1 MIPPQVISEVTKR
14 LVETYHPLKIY
25 LFGSYAWGT
34 PTDDSDLDLM
44 VIIKESADVRYK
56 RAIPGRLA
64 LYGLGIA
71 KDLIVLTEE
80 EFATRSLDETKL
92 AYVVKNHG
100 KLLYAES

>member
-1 MIPPQVISEVTKR
+1 MISPQQITEVTKR
-14 LVETYHPLKIY
+14 LIDTYKPIKIY

-44 VIIKESADVRYK
+44 VIVKESSDVRYK
-56 RAIPGRLA
+56 RAIAGRLA
-64 LYGLGIA
+64 LYGLGIS
-71 KDLIVLTEE
+71 KDLIVLTEK
-80 EFATRSLDETKL
+80 EFAERSLDETRL